1 MGWFTKIEKAAAEK
15 LKAAFIDA
23 KQLAEHAEADIAHA
37 EQALQAA
44 KVKAAKAAQSASQAA
59 QAAAARAKADVAKA
73 QAAAE
78 ALAAEAEAAARKAEE
93 IMNRAAPVAP
103 VVVTAPVA
111 VDPTALTP
119 AQLEQVTDPEAP
131 PLVAPQ

>member
-1 MGWFTKIEKAAAEK
+1 MGWFKKMEMAAAEK
-15 LKAAFIDA
+15 LKAAFVDA
-23 KQLAEHAEADIAHA
+23 KKIAEHAEADIAHA

-59 QAAAARAKADVAKA
+59 QAAATRARADVARA

-78 ALAAEAEAAARKAEE
+78 TLAAEAEAAARKAEE
-93 IMNRAAPVAP
+93 IMNCAVPAAP
-103 VVVTAPVA
+103 VVVAAPAA
-111 VDPTALTP
+111 VDPNALTP